1 MADVKDSAL
10 QIVASVLGAQEWG
23 VNDAGV
29 SRRIT
34 NDLVKAYVAAPSTGF
49 PGVVTREQFTSNTG
63 TVSFPNNASANSPFA
78 AANDTFTLAANTT
91 YFFEGFYHLTGMGAT
106 TRTTATLFGGTVGIG
121 SIVYRALI
129 HTGAANALGTT
140 QSTKTCVT
148 ATANVLNATVTTAAE
163 AIEITKGVLRTTTA
177 GTFIPQVQH
186 SADPTGTILSQT
198 NCHFKIYAA
207 ASNVTAFVGDVS

>member
-34 NDLVKAYVAAPSTGF
+34 NDLVKAYVAAPSSGF

-78 AANDTFTLAANTT
+78 AANDTFTLQAATT

-106 TRTTATLFGGTVGIG
+106 TRTTATLFGGTATLI
-121 SIVYRALI
+121 SIAYRALI
-129 HTGAANALGTT
+129 HTGAANALGTA

-163 AIEITKGVLRTTTA
+163 AIEVRGIVRVNAG
-177 GTFIPQVQH
+177 GTFIPQIQH
-186 SADPTGTILSQT
+186 SADPTGTILVQT
-198 NCHFKIYAA
+198 NCYFRIYPV

>member
-29 SRRIT
+29 TRRIT

-78 AANDTFTLAANTT
+78 AANDTFTLQAATT
-91 YFFEGFYHLTGMGAT
+91 YFFEGLYHLTGMGAT
-106 TRTTATLFGGTVGIG
+106 TRTTATLFGGTATLT
-121 SIVYRALI
+121 SIAYRALI

-140 QSTKTCVT
+140 QSTKTCVN

-163 AIEITKGVLRTTTA
+163 AIEVRGIVRVNAG
-177 GTFIPQVQH
+177 GTFIPQIQH
-186 SADPTGTILSQT
+186 SADPTGTILAQT
-198 NCHFKIYAA
+198 NCYFRIYPVATNA
-207 ASNVTAFVGDVS
+207 TVFVGDVS

>member
-29 SRRIT
+29 TRRIT

-78 AANDTFTLAANTT
+78 AANDTFTLQAATT
-91 YFFEGFYHLTGMGAT
+91 YFFEGLYHLTGMGAT
-106 TRTTATLFGGTVGIG
+106 TRTTATLFGGTATLT
-121 SIVYRALI
+121 SIAYRALI

-163 AIEITKGVLRTTTA
+163 AIEVRGIVRVNAG
-177 GTFIPQVQH
+177 GTFIPQIQH
-186 SADPTGTILSQT
+186 SADPTGTILAQT
-198 NCHFKIYAA
+198 NCYFRIYPVAT
-207 ASNVTAFVGDVS
+207 NVTAFVGDVS

>member
-1 MADVKDSAL
+1 MADVKISAL
-10 QIVASVLGAQEWG
+10 TPAASAVGAQEFP
-23 VNDAGV
+23 VNDALQPRKV
-29 SRRIT
+29 SL
-34 NDLVKAYVAAPSTGF
+34 DQVKTFVGASSAGF

-106 TRTTATLFGGTVGIG
+106 TRTTATLFGGTATLT
-121 SIVYRALI
+121 SIAYRALI

-140 QSTKTCVT
+140 QSTKTCVN

-163 AIEITKGVLRTTTA
+163 AIEVRGIVRVNAG
-177 GTFIPQVQH
+177 GTFIPQIQH
-186 SADPTGTILSQT
+186 SADPTGTILAQT
-198 NCHFKIYAA
+198 NCYFRIYPVATNA
-207 ASNVTAFVGDVS
+207 TVFVGDVS

>member
-34 NDLVKAYVAAPSTGF
+34 NDLVKAYVVAPSTGF
-49 PGVVTREQFTSNTG
+49 PGVLTREQFTSNTG

-78 AANDTFTLAANTT
+78 AANDTFTLQPGT
-91 YFFEGFYHLTGMGAT
+91 YFFDGLYHLTGMGAT
-106 TRTTATLFGGTVGIG
+106 TRTTATLFSGTATLT
-121 SIVYRALI
+121 SITYRALI
-129 HTGAANALGTT
+129 QTGAANALSTA

-163 AIEITKGVLRTTTA
+163 AIEIRCGIVRVSVA
-177 GTFIPQVQH
+177 GTFIPQIQH
-186 SADPTGTILSQT
+186 SADPTGTILAQT
-198 NCHFKIYAA
+198 NCHFRIHRVAD
-207 ASNVTAFVGDVS
+207 NTTAFVGDVS